1 MNLLIGGSKEISNGV
16 RIILF
21 NTILILIF
29 SLIYWII
36 SQFDNNAF
44 NGLNGNENF
53 INFIYFTSTSLS
65 ANVFHSIKPISN
77 LARGIVSLQQVI
89 VLYEIVAFFTN
100 LPLFSFKPFIKY
112 FN

>member
-1 MNLLIGGSKEISNGV
+1 MNILTGGNKNISNGV

-36 SQFDNNAF
+36 AQFDINAF
-44 NGLNGNENF
+44 KKLDRRENF

-65 ANVFHSIKPISN
+65 ANVFHSIEPVSN
-77 LARGIVSLQQVI
+77 LARGFVSLQQII
-89 VLYEIVAFFTN
+89 VLYEIVAFMTN
-100 LPLFSFKPFIKY
+100 LPLFSFKPFINYIK
-112 FN
+112 